1 MTIKSYMKNYLK
13 FDVVVFVLIGAF
25 FISPDDVMAQ
35 DDTDELR
42 PKQERIL
49 NHFDKN
55 GDGVLNDREKYHARK
70 AIARKKHSNN
80 ETDVRP
86 DRRRPHDR
94 RPGMDRSDRRITDHA
109 RTDRIRDARRD
120 RISDV
125 RPDRVRDV
133 RPDRAR
139 NYRRL
144 DRNHDGRLNH
154 GERTAAKRIKAARV
168 KQARMKSARI
178 KGARTR

>member
-13 FDVVVFVLIGAF
+13 LDVVLFVIIGAF

-49 NHFDKN
+49 NHFDKD

-70 AIARKKHSNN
+70 AIARKKHNN
-80 ETDVRP
+80 DETDVRP

-94 RPGMDRSDRRITDHA
+94 RITDHA
-109 RTDRIRDARRD
+109 RPDRVRDARSDRVRD
-120 RISDV
+120 FRSDRPSDV
-125 RPDRVRDV
+125 RPDRVRD
-133 RPDRAR
+133 
-139 NYRRL
+139 YRRL
-144 DRNHDGRLNH
+144 DRNHDGELNR
-154 GERTAAKRIKAARV
+154 GERVSARRIKEARV
-168 KQARMKSARI
+168 KQARMKAARI
-178 KGARTR
+178 KAARTR